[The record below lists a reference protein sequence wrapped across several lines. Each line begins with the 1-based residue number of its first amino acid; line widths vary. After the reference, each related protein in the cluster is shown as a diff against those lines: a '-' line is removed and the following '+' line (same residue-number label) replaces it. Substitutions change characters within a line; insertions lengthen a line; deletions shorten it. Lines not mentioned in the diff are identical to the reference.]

1 MIVFNLSC
9 KDCNTYFE
17 GWFASAKSCDSQIKK
32 NMVKCVTCSSSR
44 ITKELS
50 RPNVGVKSDHDLN
63 TEKVL
68 IELKKKVREVK
79 KFVQENCDY
88 VGDQFAYEARR
99 IHYDNSKKKPIYGS
113 ASKSELI
120 NLKEEGIN
128 VSAIPWIEDE
138 N

>member
-63 TEKVL
+63 IEKVL
-68 IELKKKVREVK
+68 TELKKKVREVK

-99 IHYDNSKKKPIYGS
+99 IHYDNSKKNQFMAVLQRVS
-113 ASKSELI
+113 LLI
-120 NLKEEGIN
+120 
-128 VSAIPWIEDE
+128 
-138 N
+138 